1 MNSPEPSSS
10 GGAYAEPTASPSAGA
25 DRGADRH
32 SPGRAE
38 AIAAHASLRLRFEN
52 EATRLELESSR
63 LSAARLI
70 TFLIALG
77 LIASGISGGAIA
89 VWAPGVLVALL
100 FIGAVIAQ
108 RRVVAKTAV
117 ARTRKDV
124 HERHLRRMRGDLEGL
139 PDGKGLIPDGHA
151 YASDIDVIGPGSLF
165 QRIDVTHTVHGAHML
180 AGWLAAP
187 SKPEAIRAR
196 QIAVLELAK
205 AVELRQE
212 LEASAL
218 LAGDHGRLDGRPFRA
233 FAELPSYFAR
243 NRWVEVAIFVLPLT
257 TLALY
262 VAGQLAV
269 IPRQLWLVPVAA
281 QAWLLLKGGKA
292 AQRAFD
298 LASARQ
304 NAVEAFERMLRLV
317 ETTEF
322 QSPLLCEIKARVC
335 TQGTRPSVHLQ
346 RLRTWTNNAELRRQF
361 LLYIFVNPLTLWD
374 LHILRGLERWNRDV
388 GKATGE
394 WFAALGELEALS
406 SLTTLSF
413 GDPAAIMSAIEDAPF
428 DAHGLCHPLI
438 APDKRVAN
446 DVALTGP
453 GSALL
458 ITGSNMAGKS
468 TLLRAVGQNVVLAL
482 AGGPVCAT
490 SMRLPIVRLR
500 ASMRVDDSLQ
510 RGASY
515 FHAELNKLRSVIDGA
530 DEAPPVMF
538 LLDELL
544 RGTNAQARHIGAR
557 AVLVH
562 LLDRGA
568 FGLVAT
574 HDIALHTL
582 EDERKGKVVNQHF
595 TDVVVDGEML
605 FDYKLRPGVVR
616 TSNALRLL
624 TLAGIDVPGESLQL
638 MPQLELRGSDAAAR
652 LDPAPEEDR

>member
-1 MNSPEPSSS
+1 VNSPEPSSP
-10 GGAYAEPTASPSAGA
+10 ARAGA
-25 DRGADRH
+25 ESSASASSALDRSALGSADA
-32 SPGRAE
+32 RAD
-38 AIAAHASLRLRFEN
+38 AIAAHVTLRLRFESE
-52 EATRLELESSR
+52 EARLERESSR

-70 TFLIALG
+70 TFLVALG
-77 LIASGISGGAIA
+77 LMVSGISAGRAALWGTGIVVTALF
-89 VWAPGVLVALL
+89 LV
-100 FIGAVIAQ
+100 AVIAQ
-108 RRVVAKTAV
+108 RRVVAKTDG
-117 ARTRKDV
+117 ARTRKAI

-165 QRIDVTHTVHGAHML
+165 QRIDVTHTVHGAQTL
-180 AGWLAAP
+180 ASWLAAP
-187 SKPEAIRAR
+187 SQPDAIRAR
-196 QIAVLELAK
+196 QVAVLELAQ

-212 LEASAL
+212 LEAAAL
-218 LAGDHGRLDGRPFRA
+218 LAGDDGRLDGRPFRA
-233 FAELPSYFAR
+233 FAELPSYFETR
-243 NRWVEVAIFVLPLT
+243 RGVELAIFALPVV

-262 VAGQLAV
+262 VASQLALA
-269 IPRQLWLVPVAA
+269 PRALWLVPVVA
-281 QAWLLLKGGKA
+281 QITLLVRAGKVA
-292 AQRAFD
+292 HRAFD

-304 NAVEAFERMLRLV
+304 GAVEAFERMLRLV
-317 ETTEF
+317 ESSQLE
-322 QSPLLCEIKARVC
+322 SPLLREIKARICVE
-335 TQGTRPSVHLQ
+335 GTKPSEQLQ
-346 RLRTWTNNAELRRQF
+346 RLRTWTNNAELRKQA
-361 LLYIFVNPLTLWD
+361 LLYIWVNPLTLWD
-374 LHILRGLERWNRDV
+374 LHILRGLERWNREV
-388 GKATGE
+388 GKATTD

-406 SLTTLSF
+406 SLATIAY
-413 GDPAAIMSAIEDAPF
+413 GDPSAIMPTINDGNGPLEAR
-428 DAHGLCHPLI
+428 GLCHPLI
-438 APDKRVAN
+438 APNKRVAN
-446 DVALTGP
+446 DIALAGA

-490 SMRLPIVRLR
+490 AMRLPIVRLR

-515 FHAELNKLRSVIDGA
+515 FHAELSKLRNVIDGA
-530 DEAPPVMF
+530 DEEPAVMF

-574 HDIALHTL
+574 HDIALWTL
-582 EDERKGKVVNQHF
+582 EEERKGKVVNQHF

-638 MPQLELRGSDAAAR
+638 MPQLEVRASGTEAVR
-652 LDPAPEEDR
+652 RENR

>member
-1 MNSPEPSSS
+1 M
-10 GGAYAEPTASPSAGA
+10 
-25 DRGADRH
+25 
-32 SPGRAE
+32 
-38 AIAAHASLRLRFEN
+38 
-52 EATRLELESSR
+52 
-63 LSAARLI
+63 SAARLI

-77 LIASGISGGAIA
+77 LIAAGISGASVGLWGPGIGVA
-89 VWAPGVLVALL
+89 VL
-100 FIGAVIAQ
+100 FLGAVIAQ
-108 RRVVAKTAV
+108 RRVVHRLHV
-117 ARTRKDV
+117 AQTRMAV
-124 HERHLRRMRGDLEGL
+124 HERHLRRMRGELEGL
-139 PDGKGLIPDGHA
+139 ADGKGLIPDGHA

-165 QRIDVTHTVHGAHML
+165 QRIDVTHTVHGAQTL

-187 SKPEAIRAR
+187 GKPDAIRAR
-196 QIAVLELAK
+196 QAAVLELAR

-218 LAGDHGRLDGRPFRA
+218 LAAEDGRLDGRPFRA
-233 FAELPSYFAR
+233 FAELPSYFATHR
-243 NRWVEVAIFVLPLT
+243 GVEIAIFVLPVI

-262 VAGQLAV
+262 VATQLALV
-269 IPRQLWLVPVAA
+269 PSGVWLVPVVA
-281 QAWLLLKGGKA
+281 QLALLTKAGKA
-292 AQRAFD
+292 AHRAFD
-298 LASARQ
+298 LAGARQ
-304 NAVEAFERMLRLV
+304 GAVEAFERMLRLV
-317 ETTEF
+317 ETSTFEA
-322 QSPLLCEIKARVC
+322 PLLREIQGRVC
-335 TQGTRPSVHLQ
+335 KGGQKPSEHLQ
-346 RLRTWTNNAELRRQF
+346 RLRTWTNSAELRRQA
-361 LLYIFVNPLTLWD
+361 LLYIVVNPLTLWD
-374 LHILRGLERWNRDV
+374 LHVLRGLERWNRDV
-388 GKATGE
+388 GKTTSD

-406 SLTTLSF
+406 SLATLAF
-413 GDPAAIMSAIEDAPF
+413 GDPAAVMPSIEDAPF
-428 DAHGLCHPLI
+428 EARGLCHPLL
-438 APDKRVAN
+438 APNKRVAN
-446 DVALTGP
+446 DVVLAGP

-482 AGGPVCAT
+482 AGGPVCAR

-515 FHAELNKLRSVIDGA
+515 FHAELSKLRNVIEAA
-530 DEAPPVMF
+530 DEEPKVMF

-574 HDIALHTL
+574 HDVALWTL
-582 EDERKGKVVNQHF
+582 EEERKGKVINQHF
-595 TDVVVDGEML
+595 TDVVVDGEMV

-638 MPQLELRGSDAAAR
+638 MPQLEVRAGGSEAAR
-652 LDPAPEEDR
+652 GENR